1 MLHCF
6 AHFVYRYRPLGFML
20 LLLSLLGSPNGY
32 AGNTKPDG
40 FDQLSF
46 KIQSRWDGSVLDLDW
61 EDLIPD
67 GYRADAILDQYDP
80 EKIAQLTDDDPLMLE
95 IMAKLEKAYQTAPI
109 LLSLDGLPVRL
120 GGYVV
125 PLEITPEGITEFLL
139 VPFFGACVHVPPPPS
154 NQIVFVKTD
163 IPLPEKQLE
172 DAVWVSGRLAATGAD
187 TALAQAGYTLYAE
200 HIVPVE

>member
-1 MLHCF
+1 MSQRLIYGLKLC
-6 AHFVYRYRPLGFML
+6 
-20 LLLSLLGSPNGY
+20 LLSVSLVLLPLQTSY
-32 AGNTKPDG
+32 ANTAKPEG
-40 FDQLSF
+40 FDQLPF
-46 KIQSRWDGSVLDLDW
+46 KIQSRWDGAVLDLDW

-95 IMAKLEKAYQTAPI
+95 IMAKLEKAYQTAPVV
-109 LLSLDGLPVRL
+109 LTLNSQPVRL

-125 PLEITPEGITEFLL
+125 PLEITPDGVTEFLL

-154 NQIVFVKTD
+154 NQIIYVKTE
-163 IPLPEKQLE
+163 IPLLEKQLE
-172 DAVWVSGRLAATGAD
+172 DAVWVSGRLSVTGEN